1 MKRLKGMDF
10 VARTSSRVDT
20 EALMS
25 ELKVRDT
32 PSSPNSAPK
41 QCSVCDHV
49 LRACIHWLGLS
60 RDSPAHVSSLLCL
73 ADLACQ
79 GFIAARLQPVPFYLE
94 KILYHLLRSVAAQ
107 GAHEACQRFAGY
119 LYSSLLGCRP
129 LEASLDIYT
138 DLAKSC
144 SSVLWKAA
152 DGVAESG
159 RRAVLSA
166 QLQAVRFLVLLE
178 HEGSLLSPLELP
190 FFISQA
196 ARQAAAAALVFETK
210 KSLLTKD
217 DACFLSEQISCHLV
231 AALLEGRS
239 TATEPLPFQ
248 RALCLFELT
257 LEQCRH
263 LCRSGCFEEGKEALQ
278 QCQENLQG
286 GKSLQQGFEAALDLL
301 RAGVELSQLLALG
314 KDQVRVPLCQA
325 AAALRSSLEV
335 QDPLCRV
342 LGGSC
347 QFIVSSLNAYTK
359 RSQRRPFELKEVLSL
374 FAFMECYCRLLCKLL
389 DYVSKGLGP
398 LNGRQKLPLGKVE
411 GTAEVA
417 QLAESCCKVVIWMLE
432 VLEGV
437 SEQEK
442 AEYLAQHRCFKL
454 QVENYRKLGRFEEGL
469 RSIVL
474 WLVALR
480 GKMAEQMA
488 EPISL
493 WVKVK
498 MDASKSGGDDDLR
511 LRTLKDG
518 LEGHILD
525 PETLVVV
532 LSEELK
538 TYKGVRA
545 DTGQERFNVICDL
558 LELCS
563 EESGR
568 VYERAVTL
576 VELAQVL
583 CYHDYMEQ
591 TSCSA
596 LDSIQEA
603 LRLLDSVPPSPQ
615 NEERLQDSKAQALL
629 WLYICSVEL
638 KMCESIERDQ
648 RARALGQKNLEEF
661 EPNDLNYEEKAQE
674 DRFLYDGISFNL
686 AAESV
691 QSKSLDDALDLWKNL
706 LAKGE
711 IPVTQSIEQTTVS
724 LHIVAAF
731 YRMMAKPLQSLESY
745 LLIRTVSSAL
755 GDWLGTANALC
766 QATKLLFLLECPSYA
781 EVLLQEAESCLQQAD
796 SSSDSY
802 LLLKQTCL
810 LLRSQ
815 LCCANHKVEEGL
827 ALLLEILQ
835 NPALQKNTKVWYLLR
850 GNALQVMAAYLLVS
864 LALTCTLPGAGWRTP
879 ETALT
884 DAHKIFRSIMTLV
897 MGGDVL
903 LSKGAAEN
911 PAPFAD
917 YGDNLLQKWLVLADL
932 LSCMETLVRL
942 LGKVETVCEAKAFCL
957 EALKLS
963 MRLQTIRWCVTF
975 LVLKGELELQR
986 SEQELCHLDLQQAL
1000 FLLESGTGEFS
1011 LPLSEMIKPRK
1022 GRSKDKKPRNA
1033 SLEPAAEEEPFLKGP
1048 SLEFVDTVGGQKES
1062 ALTTSPV
1069 LKQKEKKRLSFLS
1082 HAPGC
1087 RCCLC
1092 SDVALAA
1099 ICLHWLVA
1107 SAHGELALGNQVE
1120 GLSLLE
1126 AVLRRCASVAS
1137 RFTAAVRSVFQG
1149 DGKKGAL
1156 QASPSVRLLDG
1167 LVARLYA
1174 SLAAHSIS
1182 SQQPEKK
1189 LWELL
1194 ETGLSFLSSKAPR
1207 LTNLEHQRA
1216 SLLLTKAVATIYMLA
1231 SKHGGCMANVFS
1243 GSWGWKPALPVP
1255 KTKPARGQGV
1265 RPPPLTD
1272 PNDVFAMG
1280 DPDAEVPSIVIR
1292 PVVEPCTPV
1301 QKSFPNPK
1309 THSQGTKL
1317 AAAHKA
1323 SFMVF
1328 NEASPQQ
1335 AKPEL
1340 PKAPKAS
1347 RKTKSR
1353 LKVMFSDESEPEDPV
1368 VAAHGTKLP
1377 AATEPEPAS
1386 RKVTR
1391 AVASRRKVS
1400 KSVVEPEGAHHSSS
1414 DDCSQVG
1421 KVRPP
1426 RGRQSRRRAAGPERT
1441 PREEETELLRTIEE
1455 EEGFEI
1461 SFEAFRGSDE
1471 EEPEREVLTMS
1482 NVLLADI
1489 SSLESVYDSLQ
1500 AAFHSISH
1508 CPPSTLYRH
1517 LCQLMAL
1524 CVGSR
1529 DPVKTAYLVSESVSV
1544 TLRHQLMSSVHRR
1557 HHKMK
1562 KKPAADVTEQL
1573 KALDIEDRSNESQG
1587 QYLSR
1592 LQSLFQ
1598 FSVAG
1603 PGQLEVESFKAQL
1616 EQIPKGIAVCLLT
1629 LVSIQPGAIGDTLL
1643 LTRLESGTAPVTI
1656 QIPMKHAKMT
1666 LSSALVEFD
1675 AIQKE
1680 QKEITNCTDR
1690 KEWWLG
1696 RTELDRR
1703 MKVLTESLEKDV
1715 LSCWRGA
1722 LLPAWEGPSLAAE
1735 ASCLQGRL
1743 RECGGEEVD
1752 LALLKA
1758 MLTGAHLLTH
1768 QDTQCLV
1775 AGLGLAQPEKAQ
1787 ALLQEAV
1794 DKVKSCAEKSFGHLV
1809 LVLDKHLQKF
1819 PWESMPC
1826 LRALSVTR
1834 LPSLRFLYSY
1844 SLLQQVRAASVLAR
1858 GVDPSSAFYILNPH
1872 NNLPGTEA
1880 HFRSWFE
1887 SESGWTGVVGEAP
1900 GAEQIQA
1907 ALVER
1912 DLYIYAGHGSGA
1924 RFLDGHTILK
1934 LDCRAV
1940 ALLFGCS
1947 SAALAVR
1954 GNLEGAGLILK
1965 FIMAGCPLVL
1975 GNLWD
1980 VTDRDIDRYME
1991 ALLQSWLKAGA
2002 RAPLLQYVAQSRK
2015 APKLKYLIGAAPIV
2029 YGLPVSL
2036 QEGSSCL

>member
-25 ELKVRDT
+25 ELKDCLLLAPEDPAMT
-32 PSSPNSAPK
+32 SQAPK

-398 LNGRQKLPLGKVE
+398 LNGRQKLPLGKVGLAMGFRKWGFSDGFPFVQVE

-850 GNALQVMAAYLLVS
+850 GNALQVMAAYLCLPPTS

-903 LSKGAAEN
+903 LSKGGFV
-911 PAPFAD
+911 PFTSPPFFP
-917 YGDNLLQKWLVLADL
+917 GDNLLQKWLVLADL

-1011 LPLSEMIKPRK
+1011 LPLSEMAWGAEWGKETR
-1022 GRSKDKKPRNA
+1022 A
-1033 SLEPAAEEEPFLKGP
+1033 PAAEEEPFLKGP

-1243 GSWGWKPALPVP
+1243 GSWGWKRLPPSSGAKGTATALKMEERLPQKSKSRKPAALPVP
-1255 KTKPARGQGV
+1255 KTKPAR
-1265 RPPPLTD
+1265 
-1272 PNDVFAMG
+1272 
-1280 DPDAEVPSIVIR
+1280 EVPSIVIR
-1292 PVVEPCTPV
+1292 PVVEPCTP
-1301 QKSFPNPK
+1301 
-1309 THSQGTKL
+1309 
-1317 AAAHKA
+1317 
-1323 SFMVF
+1323 
-1328 NEASPQQ
+1328 

-1557 HHKMK
+1557 H
-1562 KKPAADVTEQL
+1562 Q
-1573 KALDIEDRSNESQG
+1573 SNESQG